1 MIKIENL
8 SKTYEKKNIFH
19 ALSLTLYDTQI
30 YALVGVNGIGKTTFL
45 NSITQSAFRTNGN
58 VLIDSIPIP
67 LLKVNIIVFFHSRP

>member
-58 VLIDSIPIP
+58 VLIDSMM
-67 LLKVNIIVFFHSRP
+67 LEYK

>member
-30 YALVGVNGIGKTTFL
+30 YALVGVNGIGKNNFL
-45 NSITQSAFRTNGN
+45 KLN
-58 VLIDSIPIP
+58 
-67 LLKVNIIVFFHSRP
+67 HSVCLSD